1 MSVNEYHLNIS
12 TLLMENIMKNPIY
25 STWSSSDSESLSSD
39 LFTLFLPL
47 LLHLQASMDA
57 TDARLHEQLAK
68 EQSPRQPQDTNSR
81 HVVGT
86 ASSSINVGT
95 RCPWSTCQ
103 PQVSGE
109 GRSGFAIPA
118 QYQTNAWYIARRICR
133 FMASLVGGSLHGS
146 SFT

>member
-12 TLLMENIMKNPIY
+12 ASLMENFMKNPIY
-25 STWSSSDSESLSSD
+25 STWSSSDSESFSSD
-39 LFTLFLPL
+39 LFTMFLQL
-47 LLHLQASMDA
+47 LLHLQASMHV
-57 TDARLHEQLAK
+57 TDARLHEQHAM
-68 EQSPRQPQDTNSR
+68 EQSPRQPQDMSSR
-81 HVVGT
+81 HAVGT

-103 PQVSGE
+103 PHVSGE
-109 GRSGFAIPA
+109 GRSGFAMPA